1 MENLTLEE
9 FEIVLTSLLTEAA
22 GLGDCEFTETI
33 NNSKNCLNIKDK
45 NGTEVSVVL
54 SGYYDSYKKEKNI
67 QKSAEMAL
75 NHVIEELNRKKTE
88 AKVFD
93 LKNLLE
99 SVLLLKDSDTNFSKN
114 STTKNV
120 SEEVDKSVLEDLDT
134 EETNNDCTPEFIQD
148 ILGTIKNIFDETV
161 MQKQKLLENVNGFFV
176 NKKYLELYSSY
187 AYTEMLDML
196 FVYHVG
202 ELENDEDIINGC
214 IPVTKMEEIGITI
227 QELHAHALENLVNN
241 YPVSVFEAAGD
252 GVILSNKLCKYGA
265 TSILY
270 PNVLDNM
277 ATKNQSD
284 LLIVPLSMD
293 AFYVV
298 PDKGSTDWLI
308 GRINELMK
316 KKKDSIVSDKVIR
329 YSFDNKNLFV

>member
-9 FEIVLTSLLTEAA
+9 FERILISLLTEAE
-22 GLGDCEFTETI
+22 GLDDCAFTETI
-33 NNSKNCLNIKDK
+33 NNNKNCLNIKDK

-67 QKSAEMAL
+67 HKSAEMAL
-75 NHVIEELNRKKTE
+75 NHIIEELNRKKTE

-99 SVLLLKDSDTNFSKN
+99 SVLLLKDSDGNLTNDN
-114 STTKNV
+114 TV
-120 SEEVDKSVLEDLDT
+120 E
-134 EETNNDCTPEFIQD
+134 NNLAECDEPGREIENTSCTPELIQD
-148 ILGTIKNIFDETV
+148 ILGAIKNIFDETV
-161 MQKQKLLENVNGFFV
+161 IQKQKLLEKVNGFFV
-176 NKKYLELYSSY
+176 NKKYSDIYSSY
-187 AYTEMLDML
+187 AYTEMLNML

-202 ELENDEDIINGC
+202 NLDSEDDIINGC
-214 IPVTKMEEIGITI
+214 IPITKMEEIGVTI
-227 QELHAHALENLVNN
+227 QEVHAHALENLVNN
-241 YPVSVFEAAGD
+241 YPVSRFEAAGN

-265 TSILY
+265 TSVLY
-270 PNVLDNM
+270 PNVLDDM
-277 ATKNQSD
+277 ATENQSD

-298 PDKGSTDWLI
+298 PDKGPKDWLM
-308 GRINELMK
+308 GRIHELMK